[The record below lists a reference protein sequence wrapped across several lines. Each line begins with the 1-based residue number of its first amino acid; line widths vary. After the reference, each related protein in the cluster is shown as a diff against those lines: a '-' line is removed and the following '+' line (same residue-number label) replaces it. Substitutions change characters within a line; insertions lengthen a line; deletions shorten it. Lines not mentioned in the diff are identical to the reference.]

1 MRWEWGVAR
10 NEVRVRSCGR
20 GLGMPPSGYRESL
33 AWAYRELRLTG
44 RGKHVGGFSY
54 YHVLLAAERKE
65 VLAYLV
71 DLQHRMCGQPF
82 EFNVV
87 KLDGRSRVSFLR
99 YGDFG
104 APFPVLIRVLSCD
117 AVHGTA
123 REISYSRRRNPP
135 ILHRKELLLP
145 AGNPLVAKAVA
156 LTEILEGNGAF
167 TDTKRIGTRD
177 GWAARLASL
186 GLSISDEGG
195 VWSANTRG

>member
-1 MRWEWGVAR
+1 MRREWGVAR
-10 NEVRVRSCGR
+10 NEVRVCGFSR
-20 GLGMPPSGYRESL
+20 ELGMVWPHCRESL

-44 RGKHVGGFSY
+44 RGKHVGGYSY
-54 YHVLLAAERKE
+54 YHVLLAAERKD

-71 DLQHRMCGQPF
+71 DLKHRMWSQPF

-87 KLDGRSRVSFLR
+87 KLERRSRVSFLH

-104 APFPVLIRVLSCD
+104 LPFPVLVRVLSCNL
-117 AVHGTA
+117 AHWTA
-123 REISYSRRRNPP
+123 RVTSFSGRSNPP

-145 AGNPLVAKAVA
+145 AGNPLVAKAVV

-186 GLSISDEGG
+186 GLRISDEGG